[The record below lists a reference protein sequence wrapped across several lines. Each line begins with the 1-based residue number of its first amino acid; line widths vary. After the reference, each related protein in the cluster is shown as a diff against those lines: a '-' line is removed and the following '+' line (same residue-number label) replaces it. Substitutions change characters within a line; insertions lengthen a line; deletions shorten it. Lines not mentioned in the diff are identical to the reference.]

1 MKKLALSA
9 VATALLLGSVAFAT
23 AAETSPG
30 TKCRSMAAK
39 GAIPAHRDMLPGMKC
54 RCTEAKRATPAHR
67 DTPPATS
74 NVGVAF
80 IRSGYRPSR
89 GRLRQY
95 GLASTELRPSRGQ
108 IACLGLEPL
117 ADDAGALLAVGRAK
131 SGASCRLTLD
141 ALKR

>member
-9 VATALLLGSVAFAT
+9 VATALLLIQLPSL
-23 AAETSPG
+23 PLQKPRRG

-54 RCTEAKRATPAHR
+54 RCTEAKSATPAHR

-89 GRLRQY
+89 GRP
-95 GLASTELRPSRGQ
+95 GSTAS
-108 IACLGLEPL
+108 
-117 ADDAGALLAVGRAK
+117 LLL
-131 SGASCRLTLD
+131 SCVRHE
-141 ALKR
+141 AR